1 MATRLLL
8 TLAIAVTCAVTLSA
22 SAPAITGGHF
32 DGSTHPYVG
41 LADNGSV
48 ACSGTLLSP
57 TVFLTAAHCFTG
69 SISSLGTNSVTDVP
83 IVRVSFDPNLINT
96 PREQRVWRFGSF
108 YADPAFALGAGPGL
122 LGFATHDLALIVF
135 TAQGCAVPAGQNGD
149 CGPVPQALTLGQY
162 GHLPAESRV
171 DQLAN
176 GAPVDIVGFGLQ
188 NFVRGGGPCNE
199 KCAPR
204 PGNAF
209 TRFGAQSTLVTSN
222 DRIAATFIKLHSNS
236 GGVCFGDSGG
246 PDLVAGTSTVLA
258 VNSFGA
264 NAVCSG
270 ISYSY
275 RVDTHDALTWI
286 ASAAQAHGAP
296 L

>member
-1 MATRLLL
+1 MAPRLLL
-8 TLAIAVTCAVTLSA
+8 TLAIAVTCAVTLTA

-32 DGSTHPYVG
+32 DGTVHPYVG
-41 LADNGSV
+41 LADNGTL

-57 TVFLTAAHCFTG
+57 TVMLTAAHCFAG
-69 SISSLGTNSVTDVP
+69 SASSFGTNSVTSAP

-96 PREQRVWRFGSF
+96 PPAQRVWRFGSF
-108 YADPAFALGAGPGL
+108 YPDPAFALGSGPGV

-135 TAQGCAVPAGQNGD
+135 TAQGCTVPAGQNGD
-149 CGPVPQALTLGQY
+149 CGPVPQALTLGRY
-162 GHLPAESRV
+162 GHLPPQGRV

-188 NFVRGGGPCNE
+188 NFTRGGGPCNG

-204 PGNAF
+204 PGDAF
-209 TRFGAQSTLVTSN
+209 TRFGAETTLVASK
-222 DRIAATFIKLHSNS
+222 DRIAATFIKLHSSS

-246 PDLVAGTSTVLA
+246 PNLLPGTSTVLA

-264 NAVCSG
+264 DPVCSSLG
-270 ISYSY
+270 YSY
-275 RVDTHDALTWI
+275 RVDTGDALAWI
-286 ASAAQAHGAP
+286 ASAIQAHGA
-296 L
+296 